1 MEILR
6 RVIGLQDAFTSLFF
20 PIYGSPTRRTQSGIV
35 GDGIDGDVELD
46 GEGIAP
52 RGTSATSPA
61 LPHYPYGTLSL
72 TPRMRQIRVFDLDGV
87 CDQWDT
93 SPIRG
98 FMRLVDLDDSPA
110 FNALSYVWGDYSSPT
125 RDTIACDGFEI
136 EVTKNCLS
144 ALRHL
149 RKTFGAM
156 TIWVDGICI
165 DQLGLSEKVHQIPLM
180 GPVYSSAQ
188 TVYAWLGE
196 GNSRSNRGM
205 DFIAQG
211 LFPSR
216 VFPFDFAAFQGRKV
230 STSSNMLR
238 ALRHAQHISLG
249 LWASKV
255 IIEGDGALREIFSR
269 PWINRLWTFQEAVL
283 PRKLLIVCGTK
294 AVPWPAFLKFLE
306 YMEIIRAYD
315 HSLGKWFR
323 LKNTWRLYHHGSRV
337 QGRGLSDLEGNW
349 SLPNVSRDYK
359 ETLEEAQPW
368 VIAIWTLQ
376 TSLFL
381 SAILGLWLAVFQLK
395 PLLPYPAFHIVFLP
409 FLASISSAVL
419 WLLYFQW
426 RGAVIWLRSLSAYS
440 LASGHSLAL
449 DIAARQ
455 ATVAEDKFF
464 GVYGFIHGQQRN
476 RRAVDYTNTTLDI
489 LYRLLFKQVV
499 SFTGSLDILLLTPA
513 RMSRSPTW
521 VIDWRSAPSD
531 WVRSLAR
538 YHSGATPGS
547 EPAHRFWGGKELRV
561 RAMVVSQITF
571 STGPMGG
578 YRLGSLLDA
587 GFDPALLLIY
597 CWPKHNSVPL
607 DLMVLT
613 EVGARWTKRVRAI
626 NGLYWILRWMEG
638 VPGGKVIERELFRD
652 LAHRRAGL
660 VQCSSTGLNDH
671 GYAPEAAV
679 NGDSVALISGV
690 SLPMI
695 LRKRE
700 RRRDQYEVVGPAF
713 FPSVMNGKLWGRIDK
728 NNLDELV
735 LV

>member
-6 RVIGLQDAFTSLFF
+6 RVVGLQDAFTSLFF

-35 GDGIDGDVELD
+35 GDGIDGDAELD

-72 TPRMRQIRVFDLDGV
+72 TPRMRQIRVFDLDGA

-98 FMRLVDLDDSPA
+98 CMRLVDLDDSPA

-136 EVTKNCLS
+136 E
-144 ALRHL
+144 
-149 RKTFGAM
+149 
-156 TIWVDGICI
+156 
-165 DQLGLSEKVHQIPLM
+165 
-180 GPVYSSAQ
+180 
-188 TVYAWLGE
+188 
-196 GNSRSNRGM
+196 
-205 DFIAQG
+205 
-211 LFPSR
+211 
-216 VFPFDFAAFQGRKV
+216 
-230 STSSNMLR
+230 
-238 ALRHAQHISLG
+238 
-249 LWASKV
+249 
-255 IIEGDGALREIFSR
+255 
-269 PWINRLWTFQEAVL
+269 
-283 PRKLLIVCGTK
+283 
-294 AVPWPAFLKFLE
+294 
-306 YMEIIRAYD
+306 
-315 HSLGKWFR
+315 
-323 LKNTWRLYHHGSRV
+323 
-337 QGRGLSDLEGNW
+337 
-349 SLPNVSRDYK
+349 
-359 ETLEEAQPW
+359 
-368 VIAIWTLQ
+368 
-376 TSLFL
+376 
-381 SAILGLWLAVFQLK
+381 
-395 PLLPYPAFHIVFLP
+395 
-409 FLASISSAVL
+409 
-419 WLLYFQW
+419 W

-476 RRAVDYTNTTLDI
+476 RRALDYTNTTLDI

-499 SFTGSLDILLLTPA
+499 SFTSSLDILLLTPA
-513 RMSRSPTW
+513 RMSRAPTW

-638 VPGGKVIERELFRD
+638 VPGAKVIERELFRD
-652 LAHRRAGL
+652 LVHRRAGL
-660 VQCSSTGLNDH
+660 VQCSSAGLNDH

-695 LRKRE
+695 LRKRK
-700 RRRDQYEVVGPAF
+700 RRREQYEVVGPAF
-713 FPSVMNGKLWGRIDK
+713 FPSVMNGKLWVRIDK